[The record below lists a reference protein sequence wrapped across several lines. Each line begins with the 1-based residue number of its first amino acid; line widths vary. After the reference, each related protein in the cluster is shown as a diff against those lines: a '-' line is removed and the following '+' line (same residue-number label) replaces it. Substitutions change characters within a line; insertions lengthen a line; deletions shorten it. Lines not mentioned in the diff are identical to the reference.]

1 MGQITMHIM
10 REKLGLDE
18 RRLSGILRIWITVR
32 VEISRVLVD
41 FGFDG

>member
-1 MGQITMHIM
+1 MHIM
-10 REKLGLDE
+10 RGKPGLDE
-18 RRLSGILRIWITVR
+18 RRLSGILRIGIVVR

>member
-1 MGQITMHIM
+1 MTMHII
-10 REKLGLDE
+10 REKSGLNG
-18 RRLSGILRIWITVR
+18 RRLSGMLRIRIAVR

>member
-1 MGQITMHIM
+1 MTMHIM
-10 REKLGLDE
+10 REKIRSQWKTIEWD
-18 RRLSGILRIWITVR
+18 